1 MEYGLDFTVERRQA
15 IARGDTSGSVIHP
28 IFIHVAHLV
37 GYLVADMSATEGW
50 AHLRGQTAKETE
62 QRLHILT
69 LLKEEADVLDPLTSV
84 QVLQTLALY
93 WARKRDFRA
102 FGNLLGAASDGLM
115 ALCPHATES
124 VDESLRRVGLSQEL
138 VQEGRSALAN
148 SAFIQLISLTLVPAQ
163 RKFRPTILV
172 KLHHLLTY
180 QYDRFNCNYMRA
192 QGALF
197 FEQAQQLITEW
208 NNCESGNVVGKEWN
222 ERSRRVA
229 NEIQAHLHVLD
240 TALRTV
246 NMATKGH
253 VTVIKV
259 CGIVALAALADL
271 HAVLAPFDV
280 VARQK
285 HRRIVDAIA
294 SITRTLAPIDYQ
306 SCDFL
311 EVCWE
316 IASREISEQLPAEKW
331 LRYRENLRLSCLAP
345 PQMGLD
351 WTDSALFEEVVET
364 SQPEIGVDPGR
375 IQLQE

>member
-1 MEYGLDFTVERRQA
+1 MPVLPVSASNHAIFSLPLNGCQAEKKCDGKHPCSTCKDALQPDACQYPCKAPPSRREREASGNLDTGREVHLHHPWTKSVEDKVPTNSDNPSMIILAPNPARPPHGIDHSSERYLLRTLFIDYSMEYGLDFTVERRQA

-208 NNCESGNVVGKEWN
+208 NNCESGKPSP
-222 ERSRRVA
+222 ER
-229 NEIQAHLHVLD
+229 
-240 TALRTV
+240 RTV
-246 NMATKGH
+246 IPTS
-253 VTVIKV
+253 
-259 CGIVALAALADL
+259 
-271 HAVLAPFDV
+271 V
-280 VARQK
+280 VRFYRQ
-285 HRRIVDAIA
+285 RR
-294 SITRTLAPIDYQ
+294 
-306 SCDFL
+306 
-311 EVCWE
+311 
-316 IASREISEQLPAEKW
+316 RERME
-331 LRYRENLRLSCLAP
+331 
-345 PQMGLD
+345 
-351 WTDSALFEEVVET
+351 
-364 SQPEIGVDPGR
+364 
-375 IQLQE
+375 